1 MTAFALSLL
10 LAAGFVHAGW
20 NYLAKRAGGGPVF
33 VWLFASVSSLVY
45 APLAVFVVYRFQPR
59 IGLPEVGIILATV
72 IVHLV
77 YFLLLQRGYR
87 VGDLSLVYP
96 LARGTGPALSM
107 LLAIL
112 LFQERPSAVAI
123 AGGLLV
129 AGGVFAL
136 AGGSARSPLSSRKA
150 VAYGLL
156 TGVAIAT
163 YTLVDKLGVSTFL
176 IPPLLVVY
184 AIDVGRV
191 LLLAPIALRRWG
203 ETRQEW
209 RDQRLRIIA
218 IGILCPLSYILVLTA
233 LVSTPV
239 SYIAPAR
246 EVSILIGTVMGTRWL
261 SEGDARRRIPAA
273 ATIVLGVTALAVG

>member
-1 MTAFALSLL
+1 V
-10 LAAGFVHAGW
+10 VHW
-20 NYLAKRAGGGPVF
+20 SKP
-33 VWLFASVSSLVY
+33 S
-45 APLAVFVVYRFQPR
+45 
-59 IGLPEVGIILATV
+59 IGLPELAV
-72 IVHLV
+72 IVATIVVHLI
-77 YFLLLQRGYR
+77 YFLLLQQGYR

-112 LFQERPSAVAI
+112 LFQERPSVVAI
-123 AGGLLV
+123 AGGLFV

-136 AGGSARSPLSSRKA
+136 AGGSSKSSLGNRKA
-150 VAYGLL
+150 VGYGLL

-191 LLLAPIALRRWG
+191 VLLAPIAFRRRI
-203 ETRQEW
+203 EARREW
-209 RDQRLRIIA
+209 REHRWHIIA

-233 LVSTPV
+233 LVTTPV

-246 EVSILIGTVMGTRWL
+246 EVSILIGTAMGTRWL

-273 ATIVLGVTALAVG
+273 VAIVLGVVALAIG

>member
-1 MTAFALSLL
+1 
-10 LAAGFVHAGW
+10 
-20 NYLAKRAGGGPVF
+20 
-33 VWLFASVSSLVY
+33 
-45 APLAVFVVYRFQPR
+45 VVN
-59 IGLPEVGIILATV
+59 GI
-72 IVHLV
+72 
-77 YFLLLQRGYR
+77 Q
-87 VGDLSLVYP
+87 
-96 LARGTGPALSM
+96 
-107 LLAIL
+107 
-112 LFQERPSAVAI
+112 LFQERPSAVVI

-136 AGGSARSPLSSRKA
+136 AGGSARSPLGSRKA
-150 VAYGLL
+150 VTYGLL

-191 LLLAPIALRRWG
+191 VLLVPIALRRWG
-203 ETRQEW
+203 EARREW
-209 RDQRLRIIA
+209 RDQSLRIIA

-273 ATIVLGVTALAVG
+273 AAIVLGVTALAVG